1 MDRAD
6 MTAPMPETIRDDVQ
20 RRGEKLAQRWEN
32 ANHDIGVLERRVER
46 IVAIRDQIDAE
57 MEELLKVS
65 DLLGMKPKKPSLFS
79 YPIDELTGE
88 DW

>member
-1 MDRAD
+1 
-6 MTAPMPETIRDDVQ
+6 MPETIRDDVQ

-32 ANHDIGVLERRVER
+32 ANHDIGVLERRIERAVAARDKADVEMKELEK
-46 IVAIRDQIDAE
+46 VA
-57 MEELLKVS
+57 
-65 DLLGMKPKKPSLFS
+65 DLLGMKPKKASLFS

>member
-1 MDRAD
+1 

-20 RRGEKLAQRWEN
+20 RRGEKLAQRWTN

-57 MEELLKVS
+57 MEELLKVA
-65 DLLGMKPKKPSLFS
+65 DLLGMKPKEPNLYS
-79 YPIDELTGE
+79 YHIDELSGE
-88 DW
+88 EW

>member
-1 MDRAD
+1 

-20 RRGEKLAQRWEN
+20 RRGARLAQRWN
-32 ANHDIGVLERRVER
+32 DANHDIGVLERRVER

-57 MEELLKVS
+57 MEELQKVA
-65 DLLGMKPKKPSLFS
+65 DLLGMNPKKPQLYS

-88 DW
+88 EW

>member
-1 MDRAD
+1 

-32 ANHDIGVLERRVER
+32 ANHDIGVLERRIER
-46 IVAIRDQIDAE
+46 AVAARDKADAE
-57 MEELLKVS
+57 MEELGKVA
-65 DLLGMKPKKPSLFS
+65 DLLGMKPKKPNLYSH
-79 YPIDELTGE
+79 PINELTGE